1 MIYNLYKTQEVST
14 VETSNQSTVIFTK
27 LFFFKYYLKNDYYNK
42 NINIYQHQTNELE
55 QVKINNQKL
64 NHK

>member
-42 NINIYQHQTNELE
+42 NINIYQNQTNELE